1 MKVLIDFENVNFP
14 GLDGIKG
21 LTKDDEFLIFYND
34 TARISFDLH
43 RQIEKLDCKKEYQ
56 KIASENDNALDF
68 LLSTILGRY
77 IAIDSISSYAIISKA
92 EGYDVIIKYWKAKGI
107 NIGRYSSIREAMG
120 NKAPVET
127 PVEGKSTEAV
137 VEDLFTDKETFKETP
152 KENTELD
159 INNLINTRNPENN

>member
-56 KIASENDNALDF
+56 KISSENDNALDF

-77 IAIDSISSYAIISKA
+77 IAIDSISSYASKVVSLPEPILHTA
-92 EGYDVIIKYWKAKGI
+92 G
-107 NIGRYSSIREAMG
+107 NIAPESTVKMVVRERHSHH
-120 NKAPVET
+120 KL
-127 PVEGKSTEAV
+127 S
-137 VEDLFTDKETFKETP
+137 
-152 KENTELD
+152 
-159 INNLINTRNPENN
+159 